1 MFSGLIPMMQ
11 QTRRATVPL
20 GGDSRSGNTESQ
32 IGSSKSSNCRLHLI
46 SRTGMLLLDYKQYK
60 AARTIQQNWRKFYF
74 RKYFKDL
81 RKAAITIQRWWR
93 GFSVRKNHFRNVE
106 NLLQKRV
113 QDHHH
118 RAATKIQALF
128 RGWKSRRTI
137 HDHSKL
143 LRKQVCAAEDLLNCV
158 AFKLHHL
165 LRTFAIPGVYSLKN
179 SNCMSRVEKLLASLH
194 FRFHNGRV
202 KSQLAKDLADRGKDT
217 ETFKRST
224 KYSKVPFEGARYW
237 SQCKPKCEAALKMSK
252 NIERRMYRII
262 EIYDASQRE
271 AQAALVEKNRAYRKH
286 KGLMQNIKKTTEKS
300 KRDFCGDVIASMRR
314 WKILVDNDLTV
325 DKNIFKNPQNLERFV
340 AEISQYANE
349 FENCT
354 CYCRIPV
361 FTEIYCG

>member
-1 MFSGLIPMMQ
+1 MFSGLLPMMQ

-20 GGDSRSGNTESQ
+20 SGVSESNSGS
-32 IGSSKSSNCRLHLI
+32 IKSSKCRMQTL
-46 SRTGMLLLDYKQYK
+46 SRTGILLLDYKQYQ
-60 AARTIQQNWRKFYF
+60 AARTVQQNWRKFHF
-74 RKYFKDL
+74 RKCFRDL
-81 RKAAITIQRWWR
+81 RAAAITIQRWWR
-93 GFSVRKNHFRNVE
+93 GFSLRNNYLRLVE
-106 NLLQKRV
+106 HMLQQRV

-118 RAATKIQALF
+118 RSATKIQALF
-128 RGWKSRRTI
+128 RGWRSRRTI

-179 SNCMSRVEKLLASLH
+179 SNCMSRIEKLLASLH

-202 KSQLAKDLADRGKDT
+202 KSQLAKDQADQSRDT
-217 ETFKRST
+217 EAFGKSN

-252 NIERRMYRII
+252 NIDRRMYRII

-271 AQAALVEKNRAYRKH
+271 AHTALVEKNRAYRKQ
-286 KGLMQNIKKTTEKS
+286 KGLMKNMKKAAEKS

-314 WKILVDNDLTV
+314 WKILVDHDLSV
-325 DKNIFKNPQNLERFV
+325 GKNIFKNPENLERFI

>member
-11 QTRRATVPL
+11 HTRRATAPPS
-20 GGDSRSGNTESQ
+20 GDFGSGVFEPQSGS
-32 IGSSKSSNCRLHLI
+32 IESSKCRMQIL
-46 SRTGMLLLDYKQYK
+46 SRTGMLVLDYKQYK
-60 AARTIQQNWRKFYF
+60 AARTIQQNWRRFYY
-74 RKYFKDL
+74 RNYFKHL
-81 RKAAITIQRWWR
+81 RRAAITIQRWWR
-93 GFSVRKNHFRNVE
+93 GFSVRNNHTRLVE

-113 QDHHH
+113 EEHHR

-128 RGWKSRRTI
+128 RGWVSRLTI

-179 SNCMSRVEKLLASLH
+179 SNCMSRIEKLLASLH

-202 KSQLAKDLADRGKDT
+202 KSQLAKTVAARSRDKEA
-217 ETFKRST
+217 FKKSS

-237 SQCKPKCEAALKMSK
+237 SQCKPKCDAALKMCK
-252 NIERRMYRII
+252 NIDRRMYRII

-271 AQAALVEKNRAYRKH
+271 AQAALVEKNRAYRKQ
-286 KGLMQNIKKTTEKS
+286 KGLMKNIKKAAEKS

-314 WKILVDNDLTV
+314 WKILVDNELSV
-325 DKNIFKNPQNLERFV
+325 GKNIFRNPENLERFI
-340 AEISQYANE
+340 AEISEYANE